1 MKALGKDFFRGMAK
15 NKGKFISVFFIILL
29 GAAFFSGLR
38 ASEGDMLLSAEK
50 YYDDTAL
57 MDYRIIGTLG
67 LTEEDI
73 ADLNALD
80 EVERAEGIY
89 SVDALSDDAD
99 KRAVKLIALSETI
112 NVPVVVEGRAP
123 VSAGECLLDSLLK
136 EYGTY
141 EVGDTVSF
149 VSGNE
154 TPLGSQMSVTR
165 FTVVGFAD
173 LPQYMD
179 VNRGTGTV
187 GNGELDGFVLVRPEI
202 FSLDVYTE
210 ANVTLVGAKALDS
223 FGEEYQALADRAEEA
238 LEALAKTACDRRFEQ
253 LREKYP
259 GAAEMGLLSHPS
271 WYILGRD
278 AVASCVNFQNDA
290 ERIASLGKLLPVIFF
305 LVAALVSL
313 TAMTRLVEEERAQ
326 IGTLKALGCGNSAV
340 FARYLF
346 YALIPTLL
354 GSIAGVLF
362 GEKVFPLAIVSTYSL
377 LYRGLTSYVIPYD
390 WVQGLI
396 AVFACVLVTGAAT
409 ALACYQISHEKPA
422 QIMRPESPKP
432 GKRVLLER
440 IPFFWRC
447 LSFTQKS
454 TVRNMFR
461 YKKRF
466 LMTVIGVAGCM
477 GLVLVGFGLHDSIMV
492 VADKQFTEISHYE
505 ASVTVASEVSQAG
518 TDALVSDILGEFD
531 GVSAFLLYQ
540 KSVDVRSES
549 GMQTV
554 TLCVPQNTE
563 GIENYFTFRARTT
576 QTSIELGESGAI
588 LSEKTAASLGISTGD
603 SLYFGN
609 GEDAQMVTVQAIF
622 ENYIGHYL
630 FISAQQYAELFA
642 EPVYGQ
648 ILLSYPDASDEF
660 QQEIGSY
667 LLGRKEVQGVAFTS
681 TTVNWA
687 DDTLSSLNTIV
698 LIVLGAAALLA
709 FVVLYNLNSINIA
722 ERKRE
727 LATLKVLGFFDTEVA
742 SYVYKENILLT
753 VIGVIFG
760 IAVGVFLHQY
770 VIRSIEVDLIMFGR
784 SISLLSYFAG
794 AALTLVF
801 SAVIN
806 LAMYGSLKK
815 IDMIESLKSIE

>member
-38 ASEGDMLLSAEK
+38 ASEGDMLLSSEK
-50 YYDDTAL
+50 YYDDTSMA
-57 MDYRIIGTLG
+57 DYRVIGTLG
-67 LTEEDI
+67 ITEEDV

-80 EVERAEGIY
+80 EVELAEGAY
-89 SVDALSDDAD
+89 SVDALSDDED
-99 KRAVKLIALSETI
+99 KRAVKIMSISQQI
-112 NVPVVVEGRAP
+112 NVPVIVEGRAP
-123 VSAGECLLDSLLK
+123 AAKDECLLDSLLK
-136 EYGTY
+136 VYGTY
-141 EVGDTVSF
+141 KVGDTVSF
-149 VSGNE
+149 LADDVSL
-154 TPLGSQMSVTR
+154 LGSPLAVTQ

-187 GNGELDGFVLVRPEI
+187 GNGELDGFALVLPEA
-202 FSLDVYTE
+202 FSLPVYTE
-210 ANVTLVGAKALDS
+210 ANLLLSGAKQLNSFEDDYDALAQKGETALETLAQTACS
-223 FGEEYQALADRAEEA
+223 RRYEQLKEEYPAAVAL
-238 LEALAKTACDRRFEQ
+238 
-253 LREKYP
+253 
-259 GAAEMGLLSHPS
+259 GLISEPS
-271 WYILGRD
+271 WYVLGRD
-278 AVASCVNFQNDA
+278 TVASYVSYQNDA

-326 IGTLKALGCGNSAV
+326 IGTLKALGCGNSSV
-340 FARYLF
+340 FLRYLM

-354 GSIAGVLF
+354 GSVAGVLI
-362 GEKVFPLAIVSTYSL
+362 GEKVFPLAILSTYSL
-377 LYRGLTSYVIPYD
+377 LYRGLTSYLLPYD
-390 WVQGLI
+390 FLQGSI
-396 AVFACVLVTGAAT
+396 AVLASVLVTGAAT
-409 ALACYQISHEKPA
+409 AFACFNISREKPA

-440 IPFFWRC
+440 VPFIWKH

-461 YKKRF
+461 YKKRL

-505 ASVTVASEVSQAG
+505 ASVTVAGSVSQEEA
-518 TDALVSDILGEFD
+518 DALAADITKEFA
-531 GVSAFLLYQ
+531 GVSAYTMYQ
-540 KSVDVRSES
+540 KSVDVHSNS
-549 GMQTV
+549 GTQTV
-554 TLCVPQNTE
+554 TLCVPQSVEN
-563 GIENYFTFRARTT
+563 IEEYFTFRVRKT
-576 QTSIELGESGAI
+576 QKSISLAQEGAI
-588 LSEKTAASLGISTGD
+588 LSEKTASSLGVSAGD
-603 SLYFGN
+603 TLYLGN
-609 GEDAQMVTVQAIF
+609 DDSVSVTVKAVF

-630 FISAQQYAELFA
+630 FLTPEVYTSLYDT
-642 EPVYGQ
+642 PVYSQ
-648 ILLSYPDASDEF
+648 ILLSYADTSDEF
-660 QQEIGSY
+660 QTKLGEY
-667 LLGRKEVQGVAFTS
+667 LLGRSEVQGVAFTS
-681 TTVNWA
+681 TTVDWA

-727 LATLKVLGFFDTEVA
+727 LATLKVLGFYDTEVA

-753 VIGVIFG
+753 LIGVIFG
-760 IAVGVFLHQY
+760 IGVGIFLHQY

-784 SISLLSYFAG
+784 SISLLSYFLGAG
-794 AALTLVF
+794 LTMVF
-801 SAVIN
+801 SLIIN
-806 LAMYGSLKK
+806 FAMYGSLKK

>member
-38 ASEGDMLLSAEK
+38 SSEGDMLLSAEK
-50 YYDDTAL
+50 YYDGASM
-57 MDYRIIGTLG
+57 MDYRIIGTYG
-67 LTEEDI
+67 LTDEDI

-80 EVERAEGIY
+80 EVERAEGVY
-89 SVDALSDDAD
+89 TADALSDDED
-99 KRAVKLIALSETI
+99 KRAIRLMSLSDQI
-112 NVPVVVEGRAP
+112 NVPVIVEGRAP
-123 VSAGECLLDSLLK
+123 ASEGECLLDSLLK
-136 EYGTY
+136 VYGIY
-141 EVGDTVSF
+141 EIGDTVSF
-149 VSGNE
+149 VSG
-154 TPLGSQMSVTR
+154 TDADLGAQMSVTS

-173 LPQYMD
+173 LPQYTD

-187 GNGELDGFVLVRPEI
+187 GNGELDGFALVLPQVFTSP
-202 FSLDVYTE
+202 VYTE
-210 ANVTLVGAKALDS
+210 AHLLLAGAKQLDS
-223 FGEEYQALADRAEEA
+223 FSEDYDALVQSAEQALETLSE
-238 LEALAKTACDRRFEQ
+238 TACERRFEQ
-253 LREKYP
+253 LKEEYP
-259 GAAEMGLLSHPS
+259 GAAEMGLLSRPS
-271 WYILGRD
+271 WYVLGRD
-278 AVASCVNFQNDA
+278 TIASYVNYQNDA
-290 ERIASLGKLLPVIFF
+290 ERIASLGKLFPVIFF

-326 IGTLKALGCGNSAV
+326 IGTLKALGCGNASV
-340 FARYLF
+340 FVRYLL
-346 YALIPTLL
+346 YALIPTLF
-354 GSIAGVLF
+354 GSVIGVLV

-377 LYRGLTSYVIPYD
+377 LYRGITSYVLPYNF
-390 WVQGLI
+390 VEGSV
-396 AVFACVLVTGAAT
+396 AVLASVLVTGAAT
-409 ALACYQISHEKPA
+409 AFACFHISREKPA

-440 IPFFWRC
+440 VPFVWKH

-492 VADKQFTEISHYE
+492 VADKQFTQISHYD
-505 ASVTVASEVSQAG
+505 ASVTVSGSLSQDG
-518 TDALVSDILGEFD
+518 VDALVSDILSQYGQ
-531 GVSAFLLYQ
+531 VSAFKMYQ
-540 KSVDVRSES
+540 KSVDVHSAD
-549 GMQTV
+549 GTQTV
-554 TLCVPQNTE
+554 TLCVPQTTE
-563 GIENYFTFRARTT
+563 GLEEYFTFRVRTS
-576 QTSIELGESGAI
+576 QKGVEFPRSGAI
-588 LSEKTAASLGISTGD
+588 LSEKTAASLGVSAGD
-603 SLYFGN
+603 TLYIGN
-609 GEDAQMVTVQAIF
+609 DESCSVTVQDVF
-622 ENYIGHYL
+622 ENYIGHFL
-630 FISAQQYAELFA
+630 FLSAEQYDQLF
-642 EPVYGQ
+642 ETPVYGQ
-648 ILLSYPDASDEF
+648 ILLEYEDTSDEF
-660 QQEIGSY
+660 QDELGSY
-667 LLGRKEVQGVAFTS
+667 LLGRSEVQSVAFTS
-681 TTVNWA
+681 TTVDWA

-727 LATLKVLGFFDTEVA
+727 LATLKVLGFYDTEVA

-753 VIGVIFG
+753 LIGVIFG
-760 IAVGVFLHQY
+760 IAVGIFLHQY

-801 SAVIN
+801 SAIIN